1 MVGFRKDINLDCML
15 SKEFGGVELS
25 GGEWQKIALARAI
38 FHHNSIFILDEPTS
52 AIDPV
57 KEIKLY
63 EQFAEMTKGK
73 TSIFVTHRLGSVLN
87 SDLVWFFQNGEI
99 VEIGTHDELVALKG
113 QYYKFWNAQVSLY
126 NK

>member
-1 MVGFRKDINLDCML
+1 M
-15 SKEFGGVELS
+15 
-25 GGEWQKIALARAI
+25 
-38 FHHNSIFILDEPTS
+38 DEPTS